1 MSNSVHPTKND
12 NETPLE
18 DQCICAQ
25 TARPCLLSRR
35 AGA

>member
-18 DQCICAQ
+18 DQCISAQ
-25 TARPCLLSRR
+25 TVRTAVSCTH
-35 AGA
+35 A